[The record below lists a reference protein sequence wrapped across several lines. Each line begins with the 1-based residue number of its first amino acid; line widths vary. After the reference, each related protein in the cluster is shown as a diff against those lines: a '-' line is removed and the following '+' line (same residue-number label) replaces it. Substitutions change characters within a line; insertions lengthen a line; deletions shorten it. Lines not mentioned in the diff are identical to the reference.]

1 MHPACSMCTGET
13 WVVLQ
18 DCGHPSYIGNYLAFY
33 FAIKAHHL
41 HMKLIANCDLGDA
54 APTEV
59 YDWHMYTSADDLF
72 ARRNDFD
79 QSVAGQGPQ
88 VFASEYAVQ
97 VGAGW
102 GNLKVRRSTQAR
114 AALSLICRSNCS
126 ACSILSLLHSVHL
139 AGFSLPS
146 ACCPDVQSFNEALL
160 SAPS

>member
-1 MHPACSMCTGET
+1 MHPACSMCTGKT

-33 FAIKAHHL
+33 FAIKAHHP

-102 GNLKVRRSTQAR
+102 GNLKVRHSTR
-114 AALSLICRSNCS
+114 AHANLHLMCSSDCR
-126 ACSILSLLHSVHL
+126 ACSILSPLCSVHL
-139 AGFSLPS
+139 AGFLLPS
-146 ACCPDVQSFNEALL
+146 ACCS
-160 SAPS
+160 